1 MPATTDTPPI
11 SRTVMTRSG
20 HHADEKLDEVTDKV
34 IDEVFSTWRD
44 QDHPTD
50 RDQLVTAIRALD
62 AAESLIF
69 TAGAALWCERNS
81 EPMRLREHVIGLRAE
96 LIDRLENL

>member
-1 MPATTDTPPI
+1 MPATTDTQPI

-20 HHADEKLDEVTDKV
+20 HQADKALYKATSGV

-44 QDHPTD
+44 QDHPSEQD
-50 RDQLVTAIRALD
+50 ELVTAISALD

-69 TAGAALWCERNS
+69 TAGSALSYDRKASRRGSASTSPRCAAS
-81 EPMRLREHVIGLRAE
+81 
-96 LIDRLENL
+96 